1 MNCFPPRTHGHGE
14 TLMRTKTFAYAI
26 GASSY
31 NGEAIRNVI
40 LTLKDF
46 PSALGGTVSM
56 GPDHYAVLSHVGLWQ
71 ARNGKLVS
79 VPVP

>member
-1 MNCFPPRTHGHGE
+1 M
-14 TLMRTKTFAYAI
+14 
-26 GASSY
+26 GASAH
-31 NGEAIRNVI
+31 NGEAIRNVV
-40 LTLKDF
+40 LGLRDF

-56 GPDHYAVLSHVGLWQ
+56 GTDHYAVLSHVGLWQ